1 MESVV
6 RVGGG
11 TEPDQRL
18 IEKTTLNRTPFGDLQ
33 SSFLPLFRRAVTT
46 YALSLY
52 PSYLNETAEERVK
65 HISMARSTIKA
76 TIDSFNNFWFYRLH
90 QHGIGPEDKRHLEL
104 VQWERGNQTNYFSL
118 TSLPLSLIYRAA
130 DVLVEPIEDKVS
142 RGEAEL
148 LTETYFRV
156 IWFSKETVRI
166 IDTAIA
172 SINKYGIVDSQAAW
186 PWQLEKIDVVLWRLA
201 FSVQPESY
209 LFFFPEQ
216 PPTLVKLIRELVI
229 QLAKLAI
236 PLIRLSKLF
245 FSKLTTPGINIRG
258 LPCFEKM
265 CPNKIIS
272 LEKSLEQVTTTARKL
287 RSLVQRAD
295 EDPPG
300 VVIGDDF
307 IELAIEIETL
317 FDFPLMVV
325 LLHIV
330 PSIPDTDG
338 FPTHKYYKRWFTTWN
353 TKLISASENFINLAE
368 SFDHDMLCFNRRFA
382 GLVVR

>member
-1 MESVV
+1 
-6 RVGGG
+6 
-11 TEPDQRL
+11 
-18 IEKTTLNRTPFGDLQ
+18 
-33 SSFLPLFRRAVTT
+33 
-46 YALSLY
+46 
-52 PSYLNETAEERVK
+52 
-65 HISMARSTIKA
+65 MARSTIKA

-130 DVLVEPIEDKVS
+130 DVRVEPIEDKVS

-186 PWQLEKIDVVLWRLA
+186 PWQLEKIDVVLWL
-201 FSVQPESY
+201 
-209 LFFFPEQ
+209 
-216 PPTLVKLIRELVI
+216 I